1 MWFYVVVMLF
11 ADFALRDDHSG
22 GEGCELDTEAG
33 DNIHQQPHILSS
45 WNWNVT
51 GINNLFSVL
60 LLYLNC
66 RLRRKA
72 EMRFAPELL
81 K

>member
-1 MWFYVVVMLF
+1 MLWLCYSPMSPCGMIIPK
-11 ADFALRDDHSG
+11 AR
-22 GEGCELDTEAG
+22 GCELDTEAG